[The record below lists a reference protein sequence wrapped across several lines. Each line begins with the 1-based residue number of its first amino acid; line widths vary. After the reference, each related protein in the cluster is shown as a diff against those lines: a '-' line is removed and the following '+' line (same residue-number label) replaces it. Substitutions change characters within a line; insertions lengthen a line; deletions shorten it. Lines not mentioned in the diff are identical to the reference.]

1 MVNDKHDIQTAIHAQ
16 VAAARAGEEPRVAAR
31 LFSGW
36 VVFGERQFV
45 RGYVLLL
52 PDPVVPSLNALGA
65 KERAMFLHD
74 MGRLG
79 DALLKV
85 TGAVRINYAILG
97 NLEPALHAHVMPRYL
112 DEPETKRTAHPWAYD
127 WEAAPAFDRAALA
140 PLAESLRAEL
150 TRMGVTKPMRFD
162 PGARGPQ
169 SGGGSAGG
177 AQPGG
182 QLGGSVKART

>member
-1 MVNDKHDIQTAIHAQ
+1 MMNSDKHETQTAIHRQ

-36 VVFGERQFV
+36 VLFGERQFV

-85 TGAVRINYAILG
+85 TGAARINYAILG
-97 NLEPALHAHVMPRYL
+97 NLEPALHAHIIPRYMS
-112 DEPETKRTAHPWAYD
+112 EPEELRKGPAWNYD
-127 WEAAPAFDRAALA
+127 
-140 PLAESLRAEL
+140 
-150 TRMGVTKPMRFD
+150 
-162 PGARGPQ
+162 
-169 SGGGSAGG
+169 
-177 AQPGG
+177 
-182 QLGGSVKART
+182 